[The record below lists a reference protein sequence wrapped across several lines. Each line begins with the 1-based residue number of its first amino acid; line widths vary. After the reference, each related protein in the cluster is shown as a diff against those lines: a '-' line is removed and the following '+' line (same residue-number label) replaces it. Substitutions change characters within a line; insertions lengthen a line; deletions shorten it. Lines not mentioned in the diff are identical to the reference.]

1 MDDALNSADVLLL
14 GAFRLDQ
21 RSRALFHLDTG
32 AQIQIGSRA
41 LGVLGILVER
51 AGDLVP
57 KDEIMEAV
65 WPETVVED
73 ANLTVHISTL
83 RRILDAGR
91 LDGSCIQTISGRGYR
106 FVGSLT
112 RPEVEP
118 SIGREATPRP
128 RARTAARLS
137 IVVLPFANRSNDRA
151 QEHFADAITEDLTTD
166 LSRIAGSFVIS
177 CNTAFTYKGKRV
189 SAKHLGRELCVR
201 YVLE

>member
-1 MDDALNSADVLLL
+1 MDDALNSADMLLL

-65 WPETVVED
+65 WPETVVAD

-91 LDGSCIQTISGRGYR
+91 LEGSCIQTVSGRGYR
-106 FVGSLT
+106 FVGGVTRNNLNASSCIERLEQRDVRT
-112 RPEVEP
+112 RPSLSTVV
-118 SIGREATPRP
+118 TPF
-128 RARTAARLS
+128 ANLSNDKELQYRLS
-137 IVVLPFANRSNDRA
+137 AEAVLPFPKPEVRTTFPGIGTPFLRR
-151 QEHFADAITEDLTTD
+151 EHA
-166 LSRIAGSFVIS
+166 
-177 CNTAFTYKGKRV
+177 
-189 SAKHLGRELCVR
+189 
-201 YVLE
+201 